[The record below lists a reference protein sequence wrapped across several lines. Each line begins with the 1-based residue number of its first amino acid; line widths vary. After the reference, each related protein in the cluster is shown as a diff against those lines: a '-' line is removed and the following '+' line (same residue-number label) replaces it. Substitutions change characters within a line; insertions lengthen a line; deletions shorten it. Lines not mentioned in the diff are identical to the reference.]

1 MIRIFLVEDHHIVR
15 EGIKSVLEVHPSFR
29 IVGESPTAEDLLDR
43 LSSLQIDLI
52 ISDISLEGMD
62 GIELTKKIKEKSKSS
77 IKVLIMSMH
86 ADEQYI
92 KKCLE
97 AGADGYLLKDFK
109 NFELT
114 GAIEKVMR
122 GEKFISR
129 SASQVLAENMLST
142 EYAGGRSHRV
152 EMTKRE
158 MEIIELIS
166 HGLNNK
172 EIAEKIFVSTSTV
185 DAHRYNILKKLEVK
199 NTAEMITKAIKM
211 KLLLLK

>member
-15 EGIKSVLEVHPSFR
+15 EGIKSVLEVHPSLR
-29 IVGESPTAEDLLDR
+29 VVGESPTAEDLLNR
-43 LSSLQIDLI
+43 LGSLQIDLV

-62 GIELTKKIKEKSKSS
+62 GIELTKKIKDQSKGA

-86 ADEQYI
+86 ANEQYI

-142 EYAGGRSHRV
+142 EYANAKLNRV

-166 HGLNNK
+166 RGLNNK

-211 KLLLLK
+211 KLLLLQ

>member
-1 MIRIFLVEDHHIVR
+1 MIRIYLVEDHHIVR

-29 IVGESPTAEDLLDR
+29 VVGESPTAEDLLDR
-43 LSSLQIDLI
+43 LSSLQIDLV

-142 EYAGGRSHRV
+142 EYAGGRSQKV

>member
-15 EGIKSVLEVHPSFR
+15 EGIKSVLEVHASFR
-29 IVGESPTAEDLLDR
+29 VVGESSTAEDLLDR
-43 LSSLQIDLI
+43 LSSLQIDLV

-62 GIELTKKIKEKSKSS
+62 GIELTKKIKEKSKAS

-142 EYAGGRSHRV
+142 EYAGGRSQKV

>member
-29 IVGESPTAEDLLDR
+29 VVGESPTAEDLLDR
-43 LSSLQIDLI
+43 LSSLQIDLV

-62 GIELTKKIKEKSKSS
+62 GIELTKKIKEKSKAS

-86 ADEQYI
+86 ANEQYI

-142 EYAGGRSHRV
+142 EYAGGRSHKV

>member
-15 EGIKSVLEVHPSFR
+15 EGIKSVLEVHPSLR
-29 IVGESPTAEDLLDR
+29 VVGESPTAEDLLNR
-43 LSSLQIDLI
+43 LGSLQIDLV

-62 GIELTKKIKEKSKSS
+62 GIELTKKIKDQSKGA

-86 ADEQYI
+86 ANEQYI

-142 EYAGGRSHRV
+142 EYANAKLNRV

-166 HGLNNK
+166 RGLNNK

-199 NTAEMITKAIKM
+199 NTAEMITKAIKL
-211 KLLLLK
+211 KLLLLQ

>member
-15 EGIKSVLEVHPSFR
+15 EGIKSVLEVQPSVR
-29 IVGESPTAEDLLDR
+29 VVGESSKAEELLDKI
-43 LSSLQIDLI
+43 SGLQIDLV
-52 ISDISLEGMD
+52 ISDISLDGMD
-62 GIELTKKIKEKSKSS
+62 GIELTRQLKTKCKSDLKI
-77 IKVLIMSMH
+77 LIMSMH
-86 ADEQYI
+86 ASEQYI
-92 KKCLE
+92 KKCLD

-114 GAIEKVMR
+114 AAIEKIMR

-129 SASQVLAENMLST
+129 SASQVLAENLIST
-142 EYAGGRSHRV
+142 EYSALKANRV

-166 HGLNNK
+166 RGLNNK

-185 DAHRYNILKKLEVK
+185 DAHRYNILKKLDVK

-211 KLLLLK
+211 KLLLLQ